1 MTTLVT
7 ADRQRHVHVY
17 THTQIYMHAWH
28 AVSDGNFKRCGIRSV
43 PSFCESHC
51 THRTE
56 QLLLDCCRS
65 GFGTDDVEALAQ
77 KVLVPFLHAR
87 HCTYTT
93 MHHTTQGTC
102 IVTAAHTPQYTTP
115 HRARLSLL
123 QTQGS
128 ASLLQTRRAAM
139 CKDWVIFKQAFA
151 IGEERTPL
159 LTFFPRWLSQCC
171 LQDDQQPV
179 RQHGIQRVAT
189 VTRVCDTRITGA
201 CVTRC
206 LAVTAACPYRV
217 RAWGQESRHLG
228 TCAS

>member
-1 MTTLVT
+1 LVPNFVHGTAHTPQCTTPHRARVSVLQHMHHNAPHHTGHVYRYCSTYTTMHHTTQGKCIVT
-7 ADRQRHVHVY
+7 AA
-17 THTQIYMHAWH
+17 HTPQH
-28 AVSDGNFKRCGIRSV
+28 
-43 PSFCESHC
+43 
-51 THRTE
+51 
-56 QLLLDCCRS
+56 
-65 GFGTDDVEALAQ
+65 
-77 KVLVPFLHAR
+77 
-87 HCTYTT
+87 TT

-115 HRARLSLL
+115 HRARVSLL
-123 QTQGS
+123 QTQAS
-128 ASLLQTRRAAM
+128 VSLLQTRRAAM

-171 LQDDQQPV
+171 LQDNQQPV